1 MKLLTRYNRIN
12 LLSTIAIFLLS
23 GIAFFFALHL
33 TLLKQMD
40 EDLRIEQRE
49 ITNYVALH
57 DTLFTPV
64 EVKDQETVIEKT
76 TSPYEKEKFK
86 TVRVEHDSDDYR
98 QLSFSIRAGG
108 EWYNVK
114 VKKSLEATE
123 HITRTV
129 FSITFCT
136 ILLVLLL
143 TVIINS
149 TILKK
154 LWQPF
159 YSSLDLL
166 QRFKVNNR
174 EPLVLPNSTI
184 DEFTFMNSILER
196 TTAKAIQ
203 DYERLKEFTE
213 NASHELQTPLAIIRS
228 KLEMM
233 MQGENLTEYQ
243 FNALQ
248 SASEALDRLARMNQ
262 SLLLLTKIENEQFG
276 YKSIVDLTQMVQQ
289 KAAQFV
295 EIWQDKSLNISLDVQ
310 AVQLHT
316 NKELIE
322 LLLNNLFSNA
332 TRHNYD
338 NGNIHITLTQQRLC
352 ITNTGHPE
360 ALNRKHL
367 FQRFYNP
374 SNNSTSNG
382 LGLAVIH
389 QICTANGFKVA
400 YDYKDNLHKFTII
413 FINESTQTYQ
423 P

>member
-12 LLSTIAIFLLS
+12 LRSTIAIFLLS

-49 ITNYVALH
+49 ITNYVTLH

-64 EVKDQETVIEKT
+64 EVKDQETIIEKT
-76 TSPYEKEKFK
+76 TTPYSKEKFK
-86 TVRVEHDSDDYR
+86 TIEVDHDDDYR
-98 QLSFSIRAGG
+98 QLSFSIKAAG

-114 VKKSLEATE
+114 VRKSLEATE

-129 FSITFCT
+129 FAITFCT

-174 EPLVLPNSTI
+174 EPLVLPASTI

-196 TTAKAIQ
+196 TTSKAIQ

-262 SLLLLTKIENEQFG
+262 SLLLLTKIENEQFA
-276 YKSIVDLTQMVQQ
+276 YKSDIDLTQIVQQ
-289 KAAQFV
+289 KAAQFN
-295 EIWQDKSLNISLDVQ
+295 EIWQDKSLHIFLDVE

-316 NKELIE
+316 NKELME

-332 TRHNYD
+332 TRHND
-338 NGNIHITLTQQRLC
+338 ENGRIYITLRQQQLC
-352 ITNTGHPE
+352 IKNTGHP
-360 ALNRKHL
+360 APLNRKHL

-389 QICTANGFKVA
+389 QICAASGFKVD
-400 YDYKDNLHKFTII
+400 YDYADDLHIFTIT
-413 FINESTQTYQ
+413 FKS
-423 P
+423 

>member
-12 LLSTIAIFLLS
+12 LVSTIVIFLLS

-57 DTLFTPV
+57 NMLFTPV
-64 EVKDQETVIEKT
+64 EVKDQETIIEKT
-76 TSPYEKEKFK
+76 KKPYEKEKFK
-86 TVRVEHDSDDYR
+86 TVEVDHNEDYR
-98 QLSFSIRAGG
+98 QLSFSIQAGG

-114 VKKSLEATE
+114 VRKSLEATE

-129 FSITFCT
+129 FAITFCT

-143 TVIINS
+143 TVVINA
-149 TILKK
+149 TILRK

-159 YSSLDLL
+159 YTSLDLL
-166 QRFKVNNR
+166 QRFKVNDR
-174 EPLVLPNSTI
+174 EPLILPASTI
-184 DEFTFMNSILER
+184 DEFTFMNSILDR
-196 TTAKAIQ
+196 TTTKAIQ

-262 SLLLLTKIENEQFG
+262 SLLLLTKIENEQFDN
-276 YKSIVDLTQMVQQ
+276 KSIVDLTQIVQQ

-295 EIWQDKSLNISLDVQ
+295 EIWQDKSLNISLDVK
-310 AVQLHT
+310 AVQLHA

-332 TRHNYD
+332 TRHNYE
-338 NGNIHITLTQQRLC
+338 NGNILITLSQQRLC
-352 ITNTGHPE
+352 IKNTGHP
-360 ALNRKHL
+360 APLNHKHL

-389 QICTANGFKVA
+389 QICTANGFKVD
-400 YDYKDNLHKFTII
+400 YDYKDDLHIFTII
-413 FINESTQTYQ
+413 FINESTQTYL

>member
-49 ITNYVALH
+49 ITNYVAIH
-57 DTLFTPV
+57 GKLFTPV
-64 EVKDQETVIEKT
+64 EVKDQETIIEKAGK
-76 TSPYEKEKFK
+76 PYEKEKFK
-86 TVRVEHDSDDYR
+86 TVKASNNENYR
-98 QLSFSIRAGG
+98 QLCFAIQVGD
-108 EWYNVK
+108 EWYNIK
-114 VKKSLEATE
+114 VRKSLEATE
-123 HITRTV
+123 HITQTV
-129 FSITFCT
+129 FTITFCT

-143 TVIINS
+143 TVLINS

-159 YSSLDLL
+159 YSSLHLL
-166 QRFKVNNR
+166 QRFKVNNG
-174 EPLVLPNSTI
+174 EPLILPSSTI
-184 DEFTFMNSILER
+184 DEFAFMNSILER
-196 TTAKAIQ
+196 TTSKAIQ

-213 NASHELQTPLAIIRS
+213 NASHELQTPLSIIRS

-243 FNALQ
+243 FDALQ

-262 SLLLLTKIENEQFG
+262 SLLLLTKIENEQFT
-276 YKSIVDLTQMVQQ
+276 YKSIVDLTQIVKQ
-289 KAAQFV
+289 KAAQFN

-310 AVQLHT
+310 PIQLHT

-332 TRHNYD
+332 TRHNYE
-338 NGNIHITLTQQRLC
+338 NGHIHITLKQHRLC
-352 ITNTGHPE
+352 ISNTGHPA

-374 SNNSTSNG
+374 SNSSTSNG
-382 LGLAVIH
+382 LGLAVIQ
-389 QICTANGFKVA
+389 QICTASGFNVA
-400 YDYKDNLHKFTII
+400 YDFEDGLHIFTIT
-413 FINESTQTYQ
+413 FTV
-423 P
+423 

>member
-64 EVKDQETVIEKT
+64 EVKDQETIIEKT
-76 TSPYEKEKFK
+76 TEPDEKEKFK
-86 TVRVEHDSDDYR
+86 TIRGVHDEKYR
-98 QLSFSIRAGG
+98 QLSFAIRAGN

-114 VKKSLEATE
+114 VRKSLEATE

-129 FSITFCT
+129 FGITFCT

-143 TVIINS
+143 TVVINS

-159 YSSLDLL
+159 YTSLDRL
-166 QRFKVNNR
+166 QGFKVNNR
-174 EPLVLPNSTI
+174 EPLALPASTI
-184 DEFTFMNSILER
+184 DEFTFMNNILER
-196 TTAKAIQ
+196 TTSKAIQ

-262 SLLLLTKIENEQFG
+262 SLLLLTKIENEQFA
-276 YKSIVDLTQMVQQ
+276 YKSIIDLTQIVAQ
-289 KAAQFV
+289 KAAQFN
-295 EIWQDKSLNISLDVQ
+295 EIWQDKSLHISLDVEP
-310 AVQLHT
+310 VQLHT

-332 TRHNYD
+332 TRHNYE
-338 NGNIHITLTQQRLC
+338 NGNIHITLRQDRLC
-352 ITNTGHPE
+352 IANTGHP
-360 ALNRKHL
+360 ATLNRKHL

-374 SNNSTSNG
+374 SNSSTSNG

-389 QICTANGFKVA
+389 QICAASGFKVD
-400 YDYKDNLHKFTII
+400 YDFENGLHVFTIT
-413 FINESTQTYQ
+413 FTAYV
-423 P
+423 

>member
-12 LLSTIAIFLLS
+12 LLSTIAIFTLS
-23 GIAFFFALHL
+23 GVAFFFAIHL

-49 ITNYVALH
+49 ITNYAALH
-57 DTLFTPV
+57 GTLFTPV
-64 EVKDQETVIEKT
+64 EVKDQETLIEKT
-76 TSPYEKEKFK
+76 TASYTKEKFK
-86 TVRVEHDSDDYR
+86 TVKVRHDDYR
-98 QLSFSIRAGG
+98 QLDFFVQAGG
-108 EWYNVK
+108 EWYLVK
-114 VKKSLEATE
+114 VRKSLEATE

-129 FSITFCT
+129 FGITFCM
-136 ILLVLLL
+136 ILLMLLL
-143 TVIINS
+143 TLIINS

-159 YSSLDLL
+159 YSSLDRL
-166 QRFKVNNR
+166 QHFKVNNR
-174 EPLVLPNSTI
+174 ESLSLPTSTI

-243 FNALQ
+243 FDSLQ

-262 SLLLLTKIENEQFG
+262 SLLLLTKIENEQFT
-276 YKSIVDLTQMVQQ
+276 YKSTIDLTQIVRQ
-289 KAAQFV
+289 KAAQFN
-295 EIWQDKSLNISLDVQ
+295 EIWQDKSLSISLDT
-310 AVQLHT
+310 ADVQLHT
-316 NKELIE
+316 NKELME

-332 TRHNYD
+332 TRHNYE
-338 NGNIHITLTQQRLC
+338 NGTIHITLRQDKLC
-352 ITNTGHPE
+352 IANTGHPA

-374 SNNSTSNG
+374 SNSSTSNG
-382 LGLAVIH
+382 LGLAVIQ
-389 QICTANGFKVA
+389 QICTASGFQA
-400 YDYKDNLHKFTII
+400 EYDFKEGLHVFTIT
-413 FINESTQTYQ
+413 FKDH
-423 P
+423 

>member
-23 GIAFFFALHL
+23 GIAFFFALHF
-33 TLLKQMD
+33 TLLQQMD

-57 DTLFTPV
+57 GTLFTPV
-64 EVKDQETVIEKT
+64 EVKDQETEILKT
-76 TSPYEKEKFK
+76 DHPEQEKFK
-86 TVRVEHDSDDYR
+86 TVKAAHKENYR
-98 QLSFSIRAGG
+98 QLSFAIRVGDD
-108 EWYNVK
+108 WYNVK
-114 VKKSLEATE
+114 VRKSLESTE

-129 FSITFCT
+129 FGITFST

-143 TVIINS
+143 TGVING
-149 TILKK
+149 TILRK

-159 YSSLDLL
+159 YTSLDSL
-166 QRFKVNNR
+166 QQFKVNNR
-174 EPLVLPNSTI
+174 EPLILPASTI

-233 MQGENLTEYQ
+233 MQGDNLTEYQ
-243 FNALQ
+243 FDSLQ

-262 SLLLLTKIENEQFG
+262 SLLLLTKIENEQFA
-276 YKSIVDLTQMVQQ
+276 YKSAIDLTHIVQQ
-289 KAAQFV
+289 KATQFN
-295 EIWQDKSLNISLDVQ
+295 EIWQDKTLNISLDVQ
-310 AVQLHT
+310 PVQLYT

-332 TRHNYD
+332 TRHNYEH
-338 NGNIHITLTQQRLC
+338 GNIHITLRQQELA
-352 ITNTGHPE
+352 ISNTGDKAP
-360 ALNRKHL
+360 LNQKHL

-374 SNNSTSNG
+374 SNSSTSNG
-382 LGLAVIH
+382 LGLAVIQ
-389 QICTANGFKVA
+389 QICTASGFKVV
-400 YDYKDNLHKFTII
+400 YDYREDLHTFTIT
-413 FINESTQTYQ
+413 FDKTTDGNR
-423 P
+423 

>member
-12 LLSTIAIFLLS
+12 LVSTIVIFLLS

-57 DTLFTPV
+57 NMLFTPV
-64 EVKDQETVIEKT
+64 EVKDQETIIEKT
-76 TSPYEKEKFK
+76 KKPYEKEKFK
-86 TVRVEHDSDDYR
+86 TVEVDHNEDYR
-98 QLSFSIRAGG
+98 QLSFSIQAGG

-114 VKKSLEATE
+114 VRKSLEATE

-129 FSITFCT
+129 FAITFCT

-143 TVIINS
+143 TVVINA
-149 TILKK
+149 TILRK

-159 YSSLDLL
+159 YTSLDLL
-166 QRFKVNNR
+166 QRFKVNDR
-174 EPLVLPNSTI
+174 EPLILPASTI
-184 DEFTFMNSILER
+184 DEFTFMNSILDR
-196 TTAKAIQ
+196 TTTKAIQ

-262 SLLLLTKIENEQFG
+262 SLLLLTKIENEQFDN
-276 YKSIVDLTQMVQQ
+276 KS
-289 KAAQFV
+289 
-295 EIWQDKSLNISLDVQ
+295 
-310 AVQLHT
+310 
-316 NKELIE
+316 
-322 LLLNNLFSNA
+322 
-332 TRHNYD
+332 
-338 NGNIHITLTQQRLC
+338 
-352 ITNTGHPE
+352 
-360 ALNRKHL
+360 
-367 FQRFYNP
+367 
-374 SNNSTSNG
+374 
-382 LGLAVIH
+382 
-389 QICTANGFKVA
+389 
-400 YDYKDNLHKFTII
+400 
-413 FINESTQTYQ
+413 
-423 P
+423 

>member
-12 LLSTIAIFLLS
+12 LLSTIAIFILS
-23 GIAFFFALHL
+23 GVAFFFALHL

-57 DTLFTPV
+57 GTLFTPV
-64 EVKDQETVIEKT
+64 EVKDQETIIEKT
-76 TSPYEKEKFK
+76 TTPYSKEKFK
-86 TVRVEHDSDDYR
+86 TVKVNHDDDYR
-98 QLSFSIRAGG
+98 QLEFSIRAGG
-108 EWYNVK
+108 EWYHVK
-114 VKKSLEATE
+114 VRKSLEATE

-129 FSITFCT
+129 FGITFCM
-136 ILLVLLL
+136 ILLMLLL
-143 TVIINS
+143 TLVINS

-159 YSSLDLL
+159 YTSLDRL
-166 QRFKVNNR
+166 QHFKVNNR
-174 EPLVLPNSTI
+174 ESLSLPTSTI

-243 FNALQ
+243 FDSLQ

-262 SLLLLTKIENEQFG
+262 SLLLLTKIENEQFA
-276 YKSIVDLTQMVQQ
+276 YKSTIDLTQIVQQ
-289 KAAQFV
+289 KATQFN
-295 EIWQDKSLNISLDVQ
+295 EIWQDKSLRISLDVQ

-332 TRHNYD
+332 TRHNYE
-338 NGNIHITLTQQRLC
+338 NGIIHITLMQDKLC
-352 ITNTGHPE
+352 ISNTGHPA

-374 SNNSTSNG
+374 SNSSTSNG
-382 LGLAVIH
+382 LGLAVIQ
-389 QICTANGFKVA
+389 QICTASGFLA
-400 YDYKDNLHKFTII
+400 EYDFKDGLHIFTI
-413 FINESTQTYQ
+413 TLTDH
-423 P
+423 

>member
-1 MKLLTRYNRIN
+1 MKLLTRYNYIN
-12 LLSTIAIFLLS
+12 LLSTIAIFVLS
-23 GIAFFFALHL
+23 GVAFFFALHL

-57 DTLFTPV
+57 DMLFTPV
-64 EVKDQETVIEKT
+64 EVKDQETIIEKT
-76 TSPYEKEKFK
+76 KKPYEKEKFK
-86 TVRVEHDSDDYR
+86 TVELDHHEDYR
-98 QLSFSIRAGG
+98 QLSFSIQAGG
-108 EWYNVK
+108 EWYNVI
-114 VKKSLEATE
+114 VRKSLEATE

-129 FSITFCT
+129 FAITFCT
-136 ILLVLLL
+136 ILLVLFL
-143 TVIINS
+143 TVVINS
-149 TILKK
+149 TILRK

-159 YSSLDLL
+159 YTSLDLL

-174 EPLVLPNSTI
+174 EPLGLPASNI

-262 SLLLLTKIENEQFG
+262 SLLLLTKIENEQFDN
-276 YKSIVDLTQMVQQ
+276 KSFVDLTQIIQQ

-295 EIWQDKSLNISLDVQ
+295 EIWQDKSLNISLDVK
-310 AVQLHT
+310 AVQLHA

-332 TRHNYD
+332 TRHNYE
-338 NGNIHITLTQQRLC
+338 NGYILITLSQRRFC
-352 ITNTGHPE
+352 IKNTGHP
-360 ALNRKHL
+360 APLNRKHL

-389 QICTANGFKVA
+389 QICTANGFKVD
-400 YDYKDNLHKFTII
+400 YDYKDDLHIFIVT
-413 FINESTQTYQ
+413 FINESTQTYL

>member
-1 MKLLTRYNRIN
+1 MKLLTRYNYIN
-12 LLSTIAIFLLS
+12 LLSTIAIFVLS
-23 GIAFFFALHL
+23 GVAFFFALHL

-57 DTLFTPV
+57 DMLFTPV
-64 EVKDQETVIEKT
+64 EVKDQETIIEKT
-76 TSPYEKEKFK
+76 KRPYEKEKFK
-86 TVRVEHDSDDYR
+86 TVELDHHEDYR
-98 QLSFSIRAGG
+98 QLSFSIQAGG
-108 EWYNVK
+108 EWYNVI
-114 VKKSLEATE
+114 VRKSLEATE

-129 FSITFCT
+129 FAITFCT
-136 ILLVLLL
+136 ILLVLFL
-143 TVIINS
+143 TVVINS
-149 TILKK
+149 TILRK

-159 YSSLDLL
+159 YTSLDLL

-174 EPLVLPNSTI
+174 EPLGLPASNI

-262 SLLLLTKIENEQFG
+262 SLLLLTKIENEQFDN
-276 YKSIVDLTQMVQQ
+276 KSFVDLAQIIQQ

-295 EIWQDKSLNISLDVQ
+295 EIWQDKSLNISLDVK
-310 AVQLHT
+310 AVQLHA

-332 TRHNYD
+332 TRHNYE
-338 NGNIHITLTQQRLC
+338 NGYILITLSQRRLC
-352 ITNTGHPE
+352 IKNTGHP
-360 ALNRKHL
+360 APLNRKHL

-389 QICTANGFKVA
+389 QICTANGFKVD
-400 YDYKDNLHKFTII
+400 YDYKDDLHIFIVT
-413 FINESTQTYQ
+413 FINESTQTYL